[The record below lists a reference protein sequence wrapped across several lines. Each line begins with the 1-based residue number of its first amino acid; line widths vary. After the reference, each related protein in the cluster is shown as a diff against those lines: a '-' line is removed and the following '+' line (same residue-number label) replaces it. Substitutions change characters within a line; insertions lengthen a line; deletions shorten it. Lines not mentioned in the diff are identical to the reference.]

1 MNPCTLGWYLPL
13 IVKDL
18 PGALQP
24 SDRDRDPPG
33 PGGAGGSSSRDD
45 SARPNGHKVRDG
57 GANGASSYDIDHPAA
72 NSAGQSTSA
81 AGQPVQDGGTSGL
94 VGNKHRPQGS
104 HKALHARAGTGGG
117 GGVTWQDLDAKFRRD
132 LPDEAYVGR
141 LGYRGLVM
149 RACPAIRM
157 LDGVEVSAKER
168 DKAERLLKSVLDA
181 PGVDR
186 KATQAT
192 SGAKEAASVTG

>member
-57 GANGASSYDIDHPAA
+57 GANGASSYDIDHLAA
-72 NSAGQSTSA
+72 NPAGQSTSA
-81 AGQPVQDGGTSGL
+81 AGQPVQDGDLGIQSLL
-94 VGNKHRPQGS
+94 VRREAMNTKHTIRFLIQ
-104 HKALHARAGTGGG
+104 
-117 GGVTWQDLDAKFRRD
+117 
-132 LPDEAYVGR
+132 PDC
-141 LGYRGLVM
+141 L
-149 RACPAIRM
+149 
-157 LDGVEVSAKER
+157 
-168 DKAERLLKSVLDA
+168 
-181 PGVDR
+181 
-186 KATQAT
+186 
-192 SGAKEAASVTG
+192 